1 MTKVVSPLLGKQVIV
16 TLKRSTIATTP
27 KHRAF
32 MQTMGL
38 KKVGDFREMVYTANV
53 HGMVKLIPHLV
64 DVQAKG

>member
-1 MTKVVSPLLGKQVIV
+1 MSNLIGKQVVV

-32 MQTMGL
+32 IQTMGL
-38 KKVGDFREMVYTANV
+38 KKVGDAREMVYTANV

-64 DVQAKG
+64 DVQVKG